1 VSIVASCPVYRPLG
15 VPRGPDQIPANFVQ
29 RCGSLIL
36 DVWLWFICVPFP
48 VSIITWFSGQPLRP
62 CTFYGDVESCQA
74 TTGSDLLVSRLLFWS
89 FATVFTLLISW
100 LVSRRSTL
108 GQRAV
113 AMRIVDDATGKRIGF
128 GRALLRNLAMVI
140 SAIPLGL
147 GFWWMFVD
155 SRDRTWHDIIA
166 RTRAISP

>member
-1 VSIVASCPVYRPLG
+1 MSNTATRPAYRPLD
-15 VPRGPDQIPANFVQ
+15 VPRGPDQIPANFLQ
-29 RCGSLIL
+29 RAGSLIL
-36 DVWLWFICVPFP
+36 DVWVWFICVPFP
-48 VSIITWFSGQPLRP
+48 VSIIVWFSDQPLLP
-62 CTFYGDVESCQA
+62 CTFSGGVESCRA
-74 TTGSDLLVSRLLFWS
+74 TTGTDLLVTRLLFWS
-89 FATVFTLLISW
+89 FATVFTLGISW

-113 AMRIVDDATGKRIGF
+113 GMRIVDDATGRRIGF

-147 GFWWMFVD
+147 GFWWIFID
-155 SRDRTWHDIIA
+155 ARHRTWHDIIA